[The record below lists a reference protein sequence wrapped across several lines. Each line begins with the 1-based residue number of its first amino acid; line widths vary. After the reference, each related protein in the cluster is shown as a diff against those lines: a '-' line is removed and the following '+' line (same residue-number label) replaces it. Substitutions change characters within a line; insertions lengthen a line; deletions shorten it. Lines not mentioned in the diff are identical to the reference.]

1 LSAGHELAF
10 SFLFNQLLEREGWA
24 RQRLAP
30 FAGERVE
37 LRAGLLP
44 ALRFTIIS
52 GGKVEAGGEA
62 PTLTVSLKPGAL
74 AALARGEEHLMR
86 EVEVSGNAEL
96 AAAVLLLARHLR
108 WDFEEDL
115 SAVIGDV
122 AAHRVAQAAR
132 DFAAW
137 QVDAARRVAGS
148 LADYAADEKRVL
160 VRRAEMASLSS
171 GVAGLRDALERLA
184 KRVERL

>member
-1 LSAGHELAF
+1 LSASHEIAF
-10 SFLFNQLLEREGWA
+10 CFLLNQLLEREGWA
-24 RQRLAP
+24 RERLAP

-37 LRAGLLP
+37 QRAGLLP
-44 ALRFTIIS
+44 ALRFTILE
-52 GGKVEAGGEA
+52 GGRVEAGGES
-62 PTLTVSLKPGAL
+62 PTLTLALKPGAL

-96 AAAVLLLARHLR
+96 AAAVLHLARYLR

-115 SAVIGDV
+115 STVIGDV

-132 DFAAW
+132 AFAAW
-137 QVDAARRVAGS
+137 QADAARRVTES

-160 VRRAEMASLSS
+160 VRRADLELHAR
-171 GVAGLRDALERLA
+171 GVAELRDALERLA
-184 KRVERL
+184 KRVERR

>member
-1 LSAGHELAF
+1 MNASHETAF
-10 SFLFNQLLEREGWA
+10 CFLLNQLLQREGWA
-24 RQRLAP
+24 RVRLAP
-30 FAGERVE
+30 FAGERIE
-37 LRAGLLP
+37 LRAGPLP
-44 ALRFTIIS
+44 ALRFSILNT
-52 GGKVEAGGEA
+52 GQVEAGGES
-62 PTLTVSLKPGAL
+62 PTLTVSLKPSAM
-74 AALARGEEHLMR
+74 AALARGEEHVMR

-96 AAAVLLLARHLR
+96 AAEVLFLLRHLR

-122 AAHRVAQAAR
+122 AAHRVAQVAR

-137 QVDAARRVAGS
+137 HVDAARRVAES

-160 VRRAEMASLSS
+160 VRRAEMASLAR
-171 GVAGLRDALERLA
+171 GVAELRDGLERLA